1 MYSYS
6 WRPTVKENWQEG
18 SSLKELSVWIDQ
30 PWLLCQLKQ
39 PLSQV
44 HAQLSV
50 ACTIPFMYR
59 KRRGGGL
66 KGEGSVLHR
75 SKIMRQ
81 LRVNDLLIG
90 LNRGCALRS
99 AVCMCAV
106 TVTSQDQ
113 WWSLVDPPSPCL
125 WSGTEHNSTQRN
137 LKPRRFAYFRNDCTI
152 GDFPLVFLT

>member
-6 WRPTVKENWQEG
+6 WRPTVKENWQEASQG
-18 SSLKELSVWIDQ
+18 VECLNWSAVIALPTEAASFPGPRPAFRRLHY
-30 PWLLCQLKQ
+30 
-39 PLSQV
+39 PLYVPQ
-44 HAQLSV
+44 A
-50 ACTIPFMYR
+50 T
-59 KRRGGGL
+59 GGL
-66 KGEGSVLHR
+66 KGEGSVLQR

-99 AVCMCAV
+99 AVCTCAV

-125 WSGTEHNSTQRN
+125 WSGTEHNWTQRS